1 VAAPHTETM
10 TAADLAATVRDALDR
25 WTQGY
30 HVQIADM
37 PKIAQA
43 RAALAELQAQAE
55 RTKLA
60 DYRETHEELTARAEA
75 AEAKVAVQAASASGG
90 ETVTE
95 DERLERIDRA
105 FSYVPL
111 GLYDEITKLAEAAL
125 GEFISDRDRLR
136 EELEWVG
143 ALNKANIENANRLR
157 ETAAEMERAL
167 LRTQAIAMRGVG
179 PDTTPEE
186 ALATIAAYVEKR
198 LNAITAAQREG
209 LE

>member
-75 AEAKVAVQAASASGG
+75 AEAERDRLAARVAELEQRVEECNRSWALRLKHGNDAEAR
-90 ETVTE
+90 VTE
-95 DERLERIDRA
+95 L
-105 FSYVPL
+105 
-111 GLYDEITKLAEAAL
+111 EAAL
-125 GEFISDRDRLR
+125 VEHHAVGVMDDVVIGDRCPVCAELAGE
-136 EELEWVG
+136 G
-143 ALNKANIENANRLR
+143 
-157 ETAAEMERAL
+157 
-167 LRTQAIAMRGVG
+167 Q
-179 PDTTPEE
+179 P
-186 ALATIAAYVEKR
+186 
-198 LNAITAAQREG
+198 
-209 LE
+209 